1 MNRSRLLFGAAVVA
15 LGTVFLLEALD
26 VVANGG
32 DIVATWWPTV
42 LIAAALLMLPT
53 SHWMTPA
60 AVGGVGVLLLL
71 ATTDVLDLSSEAIWP
86 IVLIVIGLSLLVRT
100 RSPKSVSDDRVNAF
114 AAFGGTE
121 MASHSSHFEG
131 GSIGAVFG
139 GAEIDLRDASLAEN
153 AHLDVFTA
161 FGGTEIRVP
170 NGWKVITRGLPL
182 FGGFENITTKEQLPE
197 NAPVLDITATV
208 LFGGLEVKH

>member
-1 MNRSRLLFGAAVVA
+1 MNRSRLLFGASVVA

-26 VVANGG
+26 VITSGG
-32 DIVATWWPTV
+32 DFIATWWPTV

-53 SHWMTPA
+53 SHWVTPA
-60 AVGGVGVLLLL
+60 AVGGIGVLLLL
-71 ATTDVLDLSSEAIWP
+71 ATTEVIDLSGEVIWP
-86 IVLIVIGLSLLVRT
+86 IILIAVGLSLLVRT
-100 RSPKSVSDDRVNAF
+100 RGPRSVSEDRVNAF

-121 MASHSSHFEG
+121 MASHSSRFEG
-131 GSIGAVFG
+131 GSVGAVFG
-139 GAEIDLRDASLAEN
+139 GAEIDLRDAALAEN

-170 NGWKVITRGLPL
+170 TGWKVITRGLPL
-182 FGGFENITTKEQLPE
+182 FGGFENITTKEQLPQ

-208 LFGGLEVKH
+208 LFGGLEIKH